1 MPQIFIQIPQII
13 FEAFE
18 CNLWIRIIIY
28 YEKKR
33 CCKNNLDRDQRP
45 CYLKHGSLDDR
56 SGFHIKKTLPRVF
69 TRQGVWRLLA
79 VNAGLPWRICRW
91 VRRGESRIG
100 CASLRLRLFS
110 ARHRCT

>member
-28 YEKKR
+28 YEKKKR
-33 CCKNNLDRDQRP
+33 CCKNNLDRDRRP

-56 SGFHIKKTLPRVF
+56 SGFHIKRPCLVF
-69 TRQGVWRLLA
+69 
-79 VNAGLPWRICRW
+79 
-91 VRRGESRIG
+91 
-100 CASLRLRLFS
+100 LR
-110 ARHRCT
+110 